1 MGNKRVF
8 YACQGLALDGE
19 PLRGVQNVS
28 VRTENNNHVVDEWG
42 THKIYNHYVDTPR
55 STISLS
61 RIMTFGG
68 HPVATGSITG
78 SGNAITTNHGRKLCL
93 YFVSDTA
100 ETGVHSSSK
109 TQNYVFFKNVSIN
122 SISYGMTTD
131 GYLTE
136 DIEFISYYK
145 AYNSGECDI
154 SSMDSLKK
162 NVQEEDGYD
171 GRPIKREN
179 ISSVTG
185 GGDLI
190 QSFNVNIPFNI
201 QTVDEFGTAFSRDS
215 KKYRYATYP
224 IATSYS
230 VTEIYQSGG
239 FDTIEFGDHKINCD
253 NIDLPKQST
262 QKIVTCSGVGFYLE
276 LGNCNLES
284 MEYGGGD
291 TSGGNATITYNYT
304 CYNSGLLLDSAPSG
318 TV

>member
-28 VRTENNNHVVDEWG
+28 VRTDNNNHVVDEWG
-42 THKIYNHYVDTPR
+42 SHKIHNHYVDTPK

-61 RIMTFGG
+61 RIMTFGD
-68 HPVATGSITG
+68 HPIVTGSITG
-78 SGNAITTNHGRKLCL
+78 SGNSIATNHGRKLCL

-100 ETGVHSSSK
+100 ESGVDSTAESP
-109 TQNYVFFKNVSIN
+109 NYVFFRNVSVN

-136 DIEFISYYK
+136 DVEFISYYK
-145 AYNSGECDI
+145 TYNSGECDI
-154 SSMDSLKK
+154 SDMDILKK
-162 NVQEEDGYD
+162 NVQEEDNYD

-179 ISSVTG
+179 ILSVTG

-201 QTVDEFGTAFSRDS
+201 QTVDEFGTAFSRDV

-239 FDTIEFGDHKINCD
+239 FDTIEFGQQKINCND
-253 NIDLPKQST
+253 IDLPKKSVQT
-262 QKIVTCSGVGFYLE
+262 IVTCSGTGFYLE

-291 TSGGNATITYNYT
+291 TSGGNANMTYNYT
-304 CYNSGLLLDSAPSG
+304 CYNSGLLLAASG
-318 TV
+318 LE